1 MNLKASSYDSS
12 TFAAVEYIA
21 ITEQHELAIRLPHYH
36 LNISEPSTSIVA
48 IERSLKKKQ

>member
-21 ITEQHELAIRLPHYH
+21 IAEQHELAIRPPRYH
-36 LNISEPSTSIVA
+36 LDISEPSTSNVA
-48 IERSLKKKQ
+48 IERSLK